1 MINDEEAMQLTNDD
15 NLDNNRN
22 AIATYKDFFLD
33 TNIEDTNIK
42 LLEKYCHLT
51 YLYTYFDI
59 PKYYG
64 YDDLV
69 IDNDE
74 LLSKTA
80 SLLIHAAKID
90 EKYTDIEKN
99 IIKQTLLELGV
110 NQSKIDQLV
119 LTAENNEQK
128 SNQILDFTKEIKNT
142 DDKFKIKIIESL
154 WGIIYSNKDAD
165 MYETNLMR
173 RLSGLLYLDHKV
185 VGDIKKKMKKKFS

>member
-1 MINDEEAMQLTNDD
+1 MFKFFKNKNLNEKTDND
-15 NLDNNRN
+15 
-22 AIATYKDFFLD
+22 
-33 TNIEDTNIK
+33 
-42 LLEKYCHLT
+42 
-51 YLYTYFDI
+51 
-59 PKYYG
+59 
-64 YDDLV
+64 
-69 IDNDE
+69 DE

-142 DDKFKIKIIESL
+142 DEKFKIKIIESL

-165 MYETNLMR
+165 MYEANLMR
-173 RLSGLLYLDHKV
+173 RLSGLLYLDNKV
-185 VGDIKKKMKKKFS
+185 VGDIKEKMKKKFS

>member
-1 MINDEEAMQLTNDD
+1 MFKFFKNKNLSEKTDND
-15 NLDNNRN
+15 
-22 AIATYKDFFLD
+22 
-33 TNIEDTNIK
+33 
-42 LLEKYCHLT
+42 
-51 YLYTYFDI
+51 
-59 PKYYG
+59 
-64 YDDLV
+64 
-69 IDNDE
+69 DE

-90 EKYTDIEKN
+90 EKYTDAEKN

-142 DDKFKIKIIESL
+142 DEKFKIKVIESL

>member
-1 MINDEEAMQLTNDD
+1 MFKSFKNKNSSEKTVND
-15 NLDNNRN
+15 
-22 AIATYKDFFLD
+22 
-33 TNIEDTNIK
+33 
-42 LLEKYCHLT
+42 
-51 YLYTYFDI
+51 
-59 PKYYG
+59 
-64 YDDLV
+64 
-69 IDNDE
+69 DE

-90 EKYTDIEKN
+90 EKYTDVEKK
-99 IIKQTLLELGV
+99 IIKQTLLELGA
-110 NQSKIDQLV
+110 NQSKIDQLI

-173 RLSGLLYLDHKV
+173 RLSGLLYLNNKV
-185 VGDIKKKMKKKFS
+185 VGDIKEKMKKKFS

>member
-1 MINDEEAMQLTNDD
+1 MLKFFKNKNSSEKTVND
-15 NLDNNRN
+15 
-22 AIATYKDFFLD
+22 
-33 TNIEDTNIK
+33 
-42 LLEKYCHLT
+42 
-51 YLYTYFDI
+51 
-59 PKYYG
+59 
-64 YDDLV
+64 
-69 IDNDE
+69 DE

-90 EKYTDIEKN
+90 EKYTDTEKK
-99 IIKQTLLELGV
+99 IIKQTLLELGA
-110 NQSKIDQLV
+110 NQSKIDQLI

-173 RLSGLLYLDHKV
+173 RLSGLLYLDNKV
-185 VGDIKKKMKKKFS
+185 VGDIKEKMKKKFS